1 MWNKGEGHNVE
12 KVSKD
17 VYDDCSAKNLKKNK
31 VNQKATTGPFPS
43 FSFEKP
49 GTYYFVCGV
58 GDHCAKFNQKAKITV
73 AKDCKKNRKKTE
85 LKETRRHH

>member
-1 MWNKGEGHNVE
+1 MPANF
-12 KVSKD
+12 
-17 VYDDCSAKNLKKNK
+17 SAKNLKKNK
-31 VNQKATTGPFPS
+31 VNQKPTTTTTPEDYPS

-85 LKETRRHH
+85 LKETRRH